1 MKFRVIAAG
10 LLVVAGFS
18 GNCYAAAPRTEG
30 LNLELTPYVWGAGM
44 DGKLKRGVYST
55 NFNYSFSDL
64 VDKVDAGF
72 MGLAIVS
79 YDRFVLYT
87 DYDYIGLNDSG
98 KANGGLLP
106 AGTKVKGDL
115 TLQIGTYAV
124 GYRFDTFGENTI
136 DVLVG
141 AQLTDL
147 NTKLQIQTVATN
159 LDTKDNLTDTVVM
172 LRPSFQISEK
182 WRFNPTLT
190 YGISGDSDATYV
202 MMPQVQYDFSKSF
215 ALRLGYK
222 RQHWKLENGSKNTPS
237 YSQKDITLSGPFL
250 GVGWTFP

>member
-1 MKFRVIAAG
+1 LKFRVIAAG

-30 LNLELTPYVWGAGM
+30 LNLELTPYVWGVGV

-79 YDRFVLYT
+79 Y
-87 DYDYIGLNDSG
+87 
-98 KANGGLLP
+98 
-106 AGTKVKGDL
+106 
-115 TLQIGTYAV
+115 
-124 GYRFDTFGENTI
+124 DTFGENTI